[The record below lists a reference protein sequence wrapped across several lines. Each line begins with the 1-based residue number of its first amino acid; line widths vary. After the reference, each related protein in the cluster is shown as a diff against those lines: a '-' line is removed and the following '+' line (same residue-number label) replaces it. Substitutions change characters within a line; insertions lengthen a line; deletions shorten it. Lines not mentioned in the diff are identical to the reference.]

1 MATTAQDV
9 YELALALM
17 DEIEETGTFTATNDE
32 KAPYLIDLLQR
43 DLAFAEDVTVSTA
56 ISALTDSLV
65 ISDDTAMRIMP
76 YGLAAKIALAD
87 KDADAYNE
95 FQSTYERLKRT
106 IRIDE
111 ADITDEYDVL
121 TGLQL
126 NAEEEDEDGF

>member
-9 YELALALM
+9 YEVALALM
-17 DEIEETGTFTATNDE
+17 DEVEEDGKFTATNDE

-95 FQSTYERLKRT
+95 YQSTYERLKRT